1 MYLIFFC
8 DIMITQKYFRELS
21 MRKLITFIL
30 IISSLLTANTVS
42 LAKNNQTETNTF
54 EYINIPFWNKYNDE
68 ILIGHLETLY
78 KNNFDIKIAAYQIE
92 ESDKIIKLALSNE
105 LPHIALDGYIGRT
118 LTSSDERFGDIKIP
132 DYSQYHYLLPLT
144 LNYEAD
150 IFGKNRLRTKSM
162 KKQFEMQKEDERS
175 IYISLTSNF
184 AINYYNLIK
193 TDKIIE
199 LQEKLI
205 QTQEQ
210 LCKYTEQRFQNGL
223 ATQNDIL
230 QEQKRLTFYLE
241 EKNNLE
247 EKRDVLINQ
256 LCVFLADRSFEEIQR
271 LDFDSIN
278 TKIKTPN
285 EIDISIVDER
295 PDVKKAKLKLEK
307 AGYDIRIS
315 KKNILP
321 SFIISGTLGYNAYQL
336 GHLFGADTGIASIGI
351 IPYFDIFDGGRK
363 VNTMKLMKS
372 RYNKAFEEYNKNI
385 LTSMQEINDT
395 LYSNKNANKNYIISE
410 RRTDIEEQDFK
421 LIKRKEA
428 VGTINVIDSLKKEQE
443 LYLTKQY
450 NVSSKINTII
460 TSINLYKAAG
470 GNDVFKTEDL

>member
-1 MYLIFFC
+1 
-8 DIMITQKYFRELS
+8 MITQKYFRES
-21 MRKLITFIL
+21 GMKKLITSML
-30 IISSLLTANTVS
+30 IICVLLTANTVCI
-42 LAKNNQTETNTF
+42 AKNKNPEVNTF

-78 KNNFDIKIAAYQIE
+78 KNNFDIKIAAHQIE
-92 ESDKIIKLALSNE
+92 ESDKIVKLALSNE
-105 LPHIALDGYIGRT
+105 LPHIALDGYVGRT
-118 LTSSDERFGDIKIP
+118 LTSSDEMFGDIKIP

-150 IFGKNRLRTKSM
+150 IWGKNRLRTKSM
-162 KKQFEMQKEDERS
+162 KKQFEMQREDERS

-193 TDKIIE
+193 TDKLIE

-205 QTQEQ
+205 ESQEQ
-210 LCKYTEQRFQNGL
+210 LCKYMEKRFINGL

-230 QEQKRLTFYLE
+230 SEQKKLTFYLE

-256 LCVFLADRSFEEIQR
+256 LNVFLGDRSFEEIQR
-271 LDFDSIN
+271 LDYDCIN
-278 TKIKTPN
+278 TKIKTPD
-285 EIDISIVDER
+285 EIDISIIEKR
-295 PDVKKAKLKLEK
+295 PDVIKSKLKLEK

-336 GHLFGADTGIASIGI
+336 GHLFGSNTNMAAIGV
-351 IPYFDIFDGGRK
+351 IPYLDIFDGGRK
-363 VNTMKLMKS
+363 INTMKLMKS
-372 RYNKAFEEYNKNI
+372 RYNRYFEEYNKNI

-395 LYSNKNANKNYIISE
+395 LYSNKNANKNYEISK
-410 RRTDIEEQDFK
+410 RRTDIEEKDFK
-421 LIKRKEA
+421 LVKRKETI
-428 VGTINVIDSLKKEQE
+428 GTVNITDALKKEQE
-443 LYLTKQY
+443 LYITEQY